1 MGSKGRMIF
10 GSKHCNRSLLI
21 TELMRSDIFDWIF
34 DMGVRILEN
43 RLKTGVILFSAT
55 FIFLPRGINGLGQN
69 CCRCAA
75 GVMRS
80 DNDSRDTAIIGASA
94 MSTAVAGIERGIT
107 NVPSTVE
114 ENTDKATAPS
124 IPATSD
130 ETSAARPGTFYN

>member
-1 MGSKGRMIF
+1 MIF

-107 NVPSTVE
+107 NVPSTLE
-114 ENTDKATAPS
+114 ENTHL
-124 IPATSD
+124 
-130 ETSAARPGTFYN
+130 